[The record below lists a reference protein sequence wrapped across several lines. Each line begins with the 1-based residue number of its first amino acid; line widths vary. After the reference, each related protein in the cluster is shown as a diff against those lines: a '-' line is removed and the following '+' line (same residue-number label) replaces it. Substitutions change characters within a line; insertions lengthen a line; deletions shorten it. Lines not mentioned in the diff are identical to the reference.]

1 MLRKSVGVLIA
12 LGVLLAVVSAVGVV
26 ETEPTSVTPHPTD
39 EQLQRE
45 DTVTVVNASGEFAAD
60 LRLITHRADALA
72 GNDDTVSNFTLA
84 VGGSQRFSSPE
95 PRVGTVPRLNRTQRR
110 TAGFNQTVP
119 ESRSGP
125 LALVDAE
132 PGSRDVTVLLPSPD
146 RLASLP
152 ATTYGQVIAHEMEH
166 LPYRS
171 ADERTVSITRPV
183 YTDTILASR
192 AVREG
197 VAEHTGARYVEMYS
211 GDFDRSAPNPEG
223 HWRNRLTSALYYEG
237 YRYAEATGLRENS
250 GAEITSTAELLHPT
264 ANRSPGALPDRQ
276 FARQLDGVTEPMAT
290 NRLGELLVR
299 ELLVSRGE
307 APGRAGE
314 VAAGWRNGR
323 IDRYDTP
330 DGTVTVWT
338 TVWANETAAATFARV
353 YETNVPTTRV
363 GSFDRGQC
371 GSTERLLLV
380 DGRRVTVVR
389 CS

>member
-1 MLRKSVGVLIA
+1 MIRKSVGVLAVFGI
-12 LGVLLAVVSAVGVV
+12 LLAVVGVVAVV
-26 ETEPTSVTPHPTD
+26 ETEPTSVTPHSTD

-45 DTVTVVNASGEFAAD
+45 DTVTVVNASGELAAD

-72 GNDDTVSNFTLA
+72 GNDDTVSNFTLV
-84 VGGSQRFSSPE
+84 VGGSRRFSSPE

-132 PGSRDVTVLLPSPD
+132 PGSRDVTVVLPSPD
-146 RLASLP
+146 RLASIP
-152 ATTYGQVIAHEMEH
+152 AATYGRVIAHEMEH

-171 ADERTVSITRPV
+171 VDERTISITRPI
-183 YTDTILASR
+183 YTDTILANR

-197 VAEHTGARYVEMYS
+197 VAEHTGARYVEMYG
-211 GDFDRSAPNPEG
+211 GDFDRSAPDPEG

-264 ANRSPGALPDRQ
+264 ANRSPGRLPERQ
-276 FARQLDGVTEPMAT
+276 FARHLNGAADPTTT
-290 NRLGELLVR
+290 NRLGELLTR

-307 APGRAGE
+307 RPTRASE
-314 VAAGWRNGR
+314 IAAGWRNGR
-323 IDRYDTP
+323 VDRYDTP
-330 DGTVTVWT
+330 NGTVTAWT
-338 TVWANETAAATFARV
+338 TVWASQTAATAFVRV
-353 YETNVPTTRV
+353 YEANVPVTRAA
-363 GSFDRGQC
+363 SFDREQC
-371 GSTERLLLV
+371 VSADRLLLV
-380 DGRRVTVVR
+380 DERRVTVVR